1 MKNLKITRGVF
12 YPLEIEVILEV
23 LRDDLKIEEAGN
35 GHFAL
40 SGGAERA
47 NINSIIEFDIGNGLP
62 EETLATAVYLNTTYG
77 RFVCSF
83 GCDGGINSRKVIYTI
98 LGIISQ
104 MCKPDFKLASAY
116 KQALFSACEEA
127 EKKAHEAFQ
136 KAKEAFSKRTEQVR
150 EAIAEGLKT
159 KREAQELLGVYTH
172 VKDTFDRSRLP
183 SIYNWKH
190 QWADPTEDKL
200 YFEK

>member
-40 SGGAERA
+40 SGSAERA
-47 NINSIIEFDIGNGLP
+47 NIGSIIEFDIGDGMLDN
-62 EETLATAVYLNTTYG
+62 TLATAVYLNTTYG

-83 GCDGGINSRKVIYTI
+83 GCDGGINSRKVIYTV

-104 MCKPDFKLASAY
+104 MCITDVKLASAY
-116 KQALFSACEEA
+116 KQTLFSACEED
-127 EKKAHEAFQ
+127 
-136 KAKEAFSKRTEQVR
+136 S
-150 EAIAEGLKT
+150 
-159 KREAQELLGVYTH
+159 ELLGVYQH
-172 VKDTFDRSRLP
+172 VKDVFGKSQLP
-183 SIYNWKH
+183 SIYTWKH
-190 QWADPTEDKL
+190 QWADPNEDKL